1 MRTMRVVLLG
11 GLVVLLLGA
20 GTVGLG
26 DAAAGPAALRLGNF
40 AVVNGGPLGMVSAE
54 VLRPWDYTPQ
64 DWAAARGLGNVRFDM
79 LSRSAT
85 FRLAFSGLVPGGVY
99 SLWLVHQPEGT
110 DKPYDQSTVMSP
122 LGIGTA
128 GMVSELPANSNAF
141 IAGSDG
147 FASLTITV
155 RPFYPRG
162 LMVTEGKPYWNKL
175 GLAWHPLGVT
185 HGALPGPV
193 YYSQLMA
200 PLG

>member
-11 GLVVLLLGA
+11 GLVALLLSA

-26 DAAAGPAALRLGNF
+26 DAAAGPAVTPLRLGDF

-54 VLRPWDYTPQ
+54 VLRPWNYTLQ

-162 LMVTEGKPYWNKL
+162 LM
-175 GLAWHPLGVT
+175 
-185 HGALPGPV
+185 
-193 YYSQLMA
+193 A